1 MALIDLRGLRI
12 RKVRSALSEPASM
25 AGTQETTLMTT
36 MKKSRQFQP
45 LLQYEFLCQ
54 TRPSAMILQTHSTRK
69 MTEKMLSK

>member
-1 MALIDLRGLRI
+1 
-12 RKVRSALSEPASM
+12 M